1 MASKQTQQGK
11 APAKQPAA
19 PKAEAKQPAAPKAEA
34 KQQPAAVKADNKQP
48 APQKQA
54 AAPQTQAK
62 QPAVQQPAVQKPA
75 VQKPVE
81 AKQEAKSTVPVPE
94 TLLKQRKS
102 LEELRVNS
110 IERKAEIHKK
120 KRDSKKIIFKRA
132 ESYVKEY
139 RSVER
144 SLVTA
149 RRQAKSA
156 GNFFVEPEPKI
167 AIVVRIRGIT
177 GIHPKPRK
185 VLQLLRLRQIHNAS
199 FVKLNKATLNM
210 LKLVEPFVA
219 WGYPNLK
226 TIREIV
232 YKRGFAKI
240 HRNRTPITDN
250 AIIEEHLGKYGIIC
264 VEDLIHELFT
274 VGSHFKEAN
283 NFLWPFKLS
292 SPKGGHSKVTTHF
305 LEGGDA
311 GNREDKINRLVQS
324 MN

>member
-34 KQQPAAVKADNKQP
+34 KQQAAPAKDT
-48 APQKQA
+48 KQA
-54 AAPQTQAK
+54 AVQKPVEAK
-62 QPAVQQPAVQKPA
+62 QPAKQQAAPVKDTKQAA

-110 IERKAEIHKK
+110 IERKAEIQKK
-120 KRDSKKIIFKRA
+120 KRDTKKIIFKRA

-156 GNFFVEPEPKI
+156 GNFFVEPEPKV

-185 VLQLLRLRQIHNAS
+185 VMQLLRLRQIHNAS

-226 TIREIV
+226 TIRELV

-250 AIIEEHLGKYGIIC
+250 AIIEEHLGKYGIVC

-311 GNREDKINRLVQS
+311 GNREDKINNLVQA